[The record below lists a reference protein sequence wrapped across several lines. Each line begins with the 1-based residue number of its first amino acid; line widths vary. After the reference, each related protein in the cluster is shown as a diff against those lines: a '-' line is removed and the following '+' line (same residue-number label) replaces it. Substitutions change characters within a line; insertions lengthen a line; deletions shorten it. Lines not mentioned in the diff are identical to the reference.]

1 MNIAFFGGTFDPIH
15 LGHIAVAKAAA
26 EKFELGRVLF
36 SPNFVPPHREQPR
49 TAYHHRLAMVALA
62 TAEEKKFVAS
72 DLEAPHATGETDRP
86 SCSLDTSRR
95 LKKQLRKADKLY
107 CLI

>member
-15 LGHIAVAKAAA
+15 RGHIAVAKAAA
-26 EKFELGRVLF
+26 EKFALGRVLF

-62 TAEEKKFVAS
+62 TAEEKTFVAS
-72 DLEAPHATGETDRP
+72 DLEAPAASRDFGRP
-86 SCSLDTSRR
+86 SYSLETVRR
-95 LKKQLRKADKLY
+95 LNKHLRK
-107 CLI
+107 